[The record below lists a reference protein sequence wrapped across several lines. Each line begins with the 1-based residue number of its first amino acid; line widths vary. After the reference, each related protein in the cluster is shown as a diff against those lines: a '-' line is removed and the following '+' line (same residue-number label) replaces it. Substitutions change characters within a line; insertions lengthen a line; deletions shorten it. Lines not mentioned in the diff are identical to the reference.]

1 MDAFG
6 DDSDFTAVPA
16 AGESVPSSDPAADF
30 LAREQAELGEDLG
43 QELGLESTTA
53 ASTAPQVVLDEAPTM
68 VDTEPISNGM
78 ENMGI
83 DSAEGRSSPR
93 FVMPPRPKEEP
104 ETIKKWREEQE
115 MRLKEKDEAEQVK
128 MNELREQ
135 AKKELDDWYK
145 HYEEQ
150 LNKTKVT
157 NRESEKEF
165 VAEIND
171 IRPGS
176 EWERVNKLVDF
187 NTKANKNTKDMS
199 RMRSI
204 MLQLKQNPP
213 IKNAE

>member
-6 DDSDFTAVPA
+6 DDADFTAVSA
-16 AGESVPSSDPAADF
+16 AGEVLPQSSDPAADF

-43 QELGLESTTA
+43 QELGLESTTSPPQA
-53 ASTAPQVVLDEAPTM
+53 AFDEVSSTNYDSAVT
-68 VDTEPISNGM
+68 NGM
-78 ENMGI
+78 ENLGI
-83 DSAEGRSSPR
+83 GTGEGEGRSSPR
-93 FVMPPRPKEEP
+93 FIMPARPKEEP
-104 ETIKKWREEQE
+104 ETIRKWREDQE
-115 MRLKEKDEAEQVK
+115 ERLKLKDETEQIK

-165 VAEIND
+165 VAEVND

-187 NTKANKNTKDMS
+187 NTKSNRNTKDMS

-204 MLQLKQNPP
+204 MLQLKQSPP
-213 IKNAE
+213 IKNAV

>member
-1 MDAFG
+1 MG
-6 DDSDFTAVPA
+6 
-16 AGESVPSSDPAADF
+16 AADF

-53 ASTAPQVVLDEAPTM
+53 AATAPQVVLDEAPTM
-68 VDTEPISNGM
+68 VDTDPISNGM
-78 ENMGI
+78 EAMGI
-83 DSAEGRSSPR
+83 NSTEGRSSPR

-115 MRLKEKDEAEQVK
+115 MRLKEKDEAEKVK
-128 MNELREQ
+128 MDELREQ

-150 LNKTKVT
+150 LNKTKIT

-171 IRPGS
+171 ISPGS

-204 MLQLKQNPP
+204 MLQLKQTPP
-213 IKNAE
+213 IKNAV

>member
-16 AGESVPSSDPAADF
+16 AGEAVPSDPAADF

-43 QELGLESTTA
+43 QELGLESSTT
-53 ASTAPQVVLDEAPTM
+53 PQVVLDEAPAA
-68 VDTEPISNGM
+68 VDTDPISNGM
-78 ENMGI
+78 EAMGI
-83 DSAEGRSSPR
+83 SSAEGRSSPR

-115 MRLKEKDEAEQVK
+115 MRLKEKDEAEKVK
-128 MNELREQ
+128 MDELREQ

-150 LNKTKVT
+150 LNKTKIT

-171 IRPGS
+171 ISPGS

-204 MLQLKQNPP
+204 MLQLKQTPP
-213 IKNAE
+213 IKNAV

>member
-6 DDSDFTAVPA
+6 DDSDFTPVPA
-16 AGESVPSSDPAADF
+16 AGETIEESSDPAADF

-43 QELGLESTTA
+43 QELGLDSAATT
-53 ASTAPQVVLDEAPTM
+53 SPPQVVFDEVPSTLDTDM
-68 VDTEPISNGM
+68 VSNGI

-83 DSAEGRSSPR
+83 ASGEGRSSPR
-93 FVMPPRPKEEP
+93 FIMPARPKEEP

-115 MRLKEKDEAEQVK
+115 MRLKEKDEAEQIR

-150 LNKTKVT
+150 LNKTKVI

-165 VAEIND
+165 VAEVND
-171 IRPGS
+171 IRPGT

-187 NTKANKNTKDMS
+187 NTKASKNTKDMS

-204 MLQLKQNPP
+204 MLQLKQTPP
-213 IKNAE
+213 VKNDV

>member
-16 AGESVPSSDPAADF
+16 AGETIPQSDPAADF

-43 QELGLESTTA
+43 QELGLDSAATT
-53 ASTAPQVVLDEAPTM
+53 SPPQVIFDEVPSTH
-68 VDTEPISNGM
+68 DTDTITGGI
-78 ENMGI
+78 ENLGI
-83 DSAEGRSSPR
+83 GSEEGRSSPR
-93 FVMPPRPKEEP
+93 FIMPARPKEEP

-115 MRLKEKDEAEQVK
+115 MRLKEKDETEQIR

-150 LNKTKVT
+150 LNKTKVI

-165 VAEIND
+165 IAEVND
-171 IRPGS
+171 ITPGT

-187 NTKANKNTKDMS
+187 NTKASKNTKDMS

-204 MLQLKQNPP
+204 MLQLKQTPP
-213 IKNAE
+213 IKNAV

>member
-1 MDAFG
+1 
-6 DDSDFTAVPA
+6 
-16 AGESVPSSDPAADF
+16 
-30 LAREQAELGEDLG
+30 
-43 QELGLESTTA
+43 
-53 ASTAPQVVLDEAPTM
+53 
-68 VDTEPISNGM
+68 
-78 ENMGI
+78 
-83 DSAEGRSSPR
+83 
-93 FVMPPRPKEEP
+93 MPPRPKEEP
-104 ETIKKWREEQE
+104 ETIKKWGEEQE

-171 IRPGS
+171 ISPGS

-204 MLQLKQNPP
+204 MLQLKQTPP
-213 IKNAE
+213 IKNAV

>member
-1 MDAFG
+1 MG
-6 DDSDFTAVPA
+6 
-16 AGESVPSSDPAADF
+16 
-30 LAREQAELGEDLG
+30 REQAELGEDLG
-43 QELGLESTTA
+43 QELGLESTNA
-53 ASTAPQVVLDEAPTM
+53 ISSPPQVVLDETPTT
-68 VDTEPISNGM
+68 VDSDPISNGM
-78 ENMGI
+78 ENLGI
-83 DSAEGRSSPR
+83 GSGDGRSSPR

-135 AKKELDDWYK
+135 AKKKLDDWYK

-150 LNKTKVT
+150 LNKTKVV

-165 VAEIND
+165 VADIND
-171 IRPGS
+171 IRPGT

-204 MLQLKQNPP
+204 MLQLKQTPP
-213 IKNAE
+213 IKNAV

>member
-6 DDSDFTAVPA
+6 DDLDFSSVPA
-16 AGESVPSSDPAADF
+16 AGETLPESSDPAADF

-43 QELGLESTTA
+43 QELGLDSAATTSPPQLVFDEVPSTNDI
-53 ASTAPQVVLDEAPTM
+53 DEAT
-68 VDTEPISNGM
+68 SGM

-83 DSAEGRSSPR
+83 GSGEGRSSPR
-93 FVMPPRPKEEP
+93 FIMPARPKEEP
-104 ETIKKWREEQE
+104 ETIRKWREEQE
-115 MRLKEKDEAEQVK
+115 LILKEKDEAEQIR

-150 LNKTKVT
+150 LNKTKVI

-171 IRPGS
+171 IRPGT

-204 MLQLKQNPP
+204 MLQLKQTPP
-213 IKNAE
+213 IKNAI

>member
-16 AGESVPSSDPAADF
+16 AGETIPQSDPAADF

-43 QELGLESTTA
+43 QELGLDSAATT
-53 ASTAPQVVLDEAPTM
+53 SPPQVIFDEVPSTH
-68 VDTEPISNGM
+68 DTDIITGGI

-83 DSAEGRSSPR
+83 GSEEGRSSPR
-93 FVMPPRPKEEP
+93 FIMPARPKEEP

-115 MRLKEKDEAEQVK
+115 MRLKEKDETEQIR

-150 LNKTKVT
+150 LNKTKVV

-165 VAEIND
+165 IAEVND
-171 IRPGS
+171 ITPGT

-187 NTKANKNTKDMS
+187 NTKASKNTKDMS

-204 MLQLKQNPP
+204 MLQLKQTPP
-213 IKNAE
+213 IKNAV